1 MRTFDGAVVVEA
13 EMMVGAV
20 ETGRLGLIDT
30 GVRLGTIDAVGTEK
44 ALGESVG
51 RSDGTAEVG
60 ARVAPSVWYDELFAR
75 DASVFAQ
82 PTADVHTAT
91 AGTHTRS
98 KNSQIRWRFAPP
110 SSPPAF
116 NA

>member
-13 EMMVGAV
+13 EMVGAV
-20 ETGRLGLIDT
+20 ETGRLGLTDT
-30 GVRLGTIDAVGTEK
+30 GVRLGAIDAVGTEK

-60 ARVAPSVWYDELFAR
+60 ARVSPSVWYDELFAG
-75 DASVFAQ
+75 VCAQ

-91 AGTHTRS
+91 ADTHTRS